1 MKRREIDYR
10 KSKTDYWFLGR
21 PGSLFMEEQEASS
34 SFMVLLIGYYKQF
47 ITCKQLI
54 MCGINCI
61 HHYAYLNIKKMRIDV
76 DKFFLEL
83 FNI

>member
-1 MKRREIDYR
+1 
-10 KSKTDYWFLGR
+10 
-21 PGSLFMEEQEASS
+21 MEEQEASS

-54 MCGINCI
+54 LIMCGYCI
-61 HHYAYLNIKKMRIDV
+61 YHYAYLNIRKTLFWIISIIILIFTKEMHIDV
-76 DKFFLEL
+76 NNFFLEF